1 MRSDEELWVVR
12 VVNLANSLVA
22 RIDAFPKSG
31 LMWDSNGKLVADVR
45 DLHDFL
51 LQVEK
56 VVDELEERKAEENP
70 HKVSPDQLTLF

>member
-12 VVNLANSLVA
+12 VVNLAKSLVD
-22 RIDAFPKSG
+22 RIGAFPKSG
-31 LMWDSNGKLVADVR
+31 LMWDSEGKLVADVR

-70 HKVSPDQLTLF
+70 YKVSPDQLTLF

>member
-12 VVNLANSLVA
+12 VVNLANSLVD
-22 RIDAFPKSG
+22 RVGAFPKSG
-31 LMWDSNGKLVADVR
+31 LMWDSLGKLQVSTR

-56 VVDELEERKAEENP
+56 AIDELEERRAVDSP
-70 HKVSPDQLTLF
+70 RMVSPDQLTLF